1 MSDCPLDGNNPLFA
15 LLQSQNTTLPTLQS
29 QFILSNLV
37 STVIIPGL
45 SIKSVYNL
53 TITSN
58 NSLGIAF
65 SESQQF
71 CELIKNCS
79 TLHFILNS

>member
-45 SIKSVYNL
+45 SIKSVYDL
-53 TITSN
+53 TIISN

-71 CELIKNCS
+71 CV
-79 TLHFILNS
+79 